1 MSFKSLLIPVLAALS
16 LIGAARGVSAADYD
30 PTRTAILLVDPYN
43 DFLSQGGKAYFL
55 GQSTIKSTNLIEN
68 LKNLVAAAR
77 AAGAK
82 VVYVPHAHYE
92 PGVYDEYPFPNPAQR
107 SIAQFAVFEKGSWG
121 AEYHPDLQ
129 KQPGD
134 LEAQHH
140 RLASGFAG
148 TNLQALLQ
156 GAGIQYVVV
165 AGMRAP
171 TCIASTAYYA
181 VELGYHTTLLSD
193 GIAAFG
199 QEEVDA
205 VINVSFPTYGHRI
218 MQTDAFIAALTAN

>member
-1 MSFKSLLIPVLAALS
+1 MSLKNLLISVLAAWS
-16 LIGAARGVSAADYD
+16 LVGAVSAAPAADYD
-30 PTRTAILLVDPYN
+30 PAKTAILLIDPYN

-55 GQSTIKSTNLIEN
+55 GESTIKSANLIEN
-68 LKNLVAAAR
+68 LKNLVTAAR

-92 PGVYDEYPFPNPAQR
+92 PGVYDQYPFLNPTQS
-107 SIAQFAVFEKGSWG
+107 SIARFAVFEKGSWG
-121 AEYHPDLQ
+121 AEYHPDLK

-134 LEAQHH
+134 LEAQYH

-148 TNLQALLQ
+148 TDLQALLV
-156 GAGIQYVVV
+156 GAGIERVVV
-165 AGMRAP
+165 AGMRGP

-205 VINVSFPTYGHRI
+205 VVNVSFPTYGHKI
-218 MQTDAFIAALTAN
+218 MRTEALIAALTAN

>member
-1 MSFKSLLIPVLAALS
+1 MSIKIPLIPALTAVA
-16 LIGAARGVSAADYD
+16 LLGAAPAVPAADYD
-30 PTRTAILLVDPYN
+30 PAKTAILLVDPYN
-43 DFLSQGGKAYFL
+43 DFLSQGGKAHFL
-55 GQSTIKSTNLIEN
+55 GASTIKSANLIEN
-68 LKNLVAAAR
+68 LKNLLTSAR
-77 AAGAK
+77 AAGAT
-82 VVYVPHAHYE
+82 VVYVPHVHYE
-92 PGVYDEYPFPNPAQR
+92 PGVYDQYPFPNPTQS

-148 TNLQALLQ
+148 TNLKALLE
-156 GAGIQYVVV
+156 GAGIEQVVV

-205 VINVSFPTYGHRI
+205 VVNVSFPTYGHQI
-218 MQTDAFIAALTAN
+218 MRTDAFIAALTAS

>member
-1 MSFKSLLIPVLAALS
+1 MSLKSLIVPVLTTLS
-16 LIGAARGVSAADYD
+16 LVGTAPAASAADYD
-30 PTRTAILLVDPYN
+30 PAKTAILLVDPYN

-55 GQSTIKSTNLIEN
+55 GASTIKSANLIEN
-68 LKNLVAAAR
+68 LKNLVTAAR

-92 PGVYDEYPFPNPAQR
+92 PGVYDQYRFLNPTQR
-107 SIAQFAVFEKGSWG
+107 SIVQFAVFEKGSWG
-121 AEYHPDLQ
+121 AEYHPDLK

-134 LEAQHH
+134 LEAEHH

-148 TNLQALLQ
+148 TNLQALLE
-156 GAGIQYVVV
+156 GVGIEHVVV

-171 TCIASTAYYA
+171 TCVAATAYYA

-205 VINVSFPTYGHRI
+205 VVNVSFPTYGHKI